1 MSPNA
6 RDSAVPSSP
15 APVPGSPPRPR
26 YLTELLE
33 QRSFPELAAALRAQS
48 QAIINEWT
56 RMARP
61 LMRSDDPLTFLE
73 FLDSLADVLSL
84 LADQLENHG
93 TAAQDSYRHMA
104 AEHGLVRSKQ
114 NFDLTD
120 FMIEYRVLRR
130 VVLERVEAGLGRR
143 STQEESLAVQS
154 ALDEILQRAI
164 LTFVEHHQLRQR
176 ENAAAERKYLSFL
189 SHDLRN
195 HLNGIMLSL
204 EVLKRRLQKAPGFE
218 EDAGDLALTQES
230 ILDTIAGMDRLL
242 HAERLRKENP
252 EPRVAPV
259 DLYGLTS
266 DLVQHYRRSAQSK
279 GLALILDVPRGATVS
294 TDREWLSLILTNLLG
309 NAIKFAQRGEVTLR
323 SHFPADRPDVQCIIT
338 VSDQGP
344 GIPPEHLDRLFDTF
358 QRGPSHDQ
366 PGVGLGLAVASQA
379 AQRLRAQLKVDS
391 TPGQGT
397 SFHILL
403 PPAKT

>member
-1 MSPNA
+1 LSQEH
-6 RDSAVPSSP
+6 RDASSP
-15 APVPGSPPRPR
+15 APVPVSPPEPR

-33 QRSFPELAAALRAQS
+33 QHAYPELAAALRRQA
-48 QAIINEWT
+48 QAIVNEWT
-56 RMARP
+56 RLARP
-61 LMRSDDPLTFLE
+61 LMHSDDHLTFLE
-73 FLDSLADVLSL
+73 FLDSLPEVLST
-84 LADQLENHG
+84 LAEQLENHG

-104 AEHGLVRSKQ
+104 AEHGLVRSRQ
-114 NFDLTD
+114 NFDLAD
-120 FMIEYRVLRR
+120 FMVEYRVLRR
-130 VVLERVEAGLGRR
+130 VILEQVELGLGRR
-143 STQEESLAVQS
+143 STIGEGLALHS
-154 ALDEILQRAI
+154 ALDEILQRAVS
-164 LTFVEHHQLRQR
+164 TFIEHQQRRQR
-176 ENAAAERKYLSFL
+176 EHAAAERKYLSFL

-204 EVLKRRLQKAPGFE
+204 EVLKRKLQKAAGFE
-218 EDAGDLALTQES
+218 EDAQDLQLTQDS

-259 DLYGLTS
+259 DLYGLSS

-279 GLALILDVPRGATVS
+279 GLAMILDVPRGATVK

-338 VSDQGP
+338 VADQGP
-344 GIPPEHLDRLFDTF
+344 GIPPEHLGRLFETF
-358 QRGPSHDQ
+358 RRGPSHDQ
-366 PGVGLGLAVASQA
+366 PGVGLGLAVASHA
-379 AQRLRAQLKVDS
+379 AQRLRAQIKVDS
-391 TPGQGT
+391 APGQGT

-403 PPAKT
+403 PPA